1 MACSNLIKFYV
12 RRITVDKKMMIDEV
26 PEKWREKV
34 RAEIEK
40 AEQTA

>member
-1 MACSNLIKFYV
+1 MVKFYV
-12 RRITVDKKMMIDEV
+12 RRIMIDKKMTIDEV

-40 AEQTA
+40 E